1 MYEQQASLAQE
12 NKGLVD
18 IEQYGNAAL
27 PEDYEITEV
36 LDDVIMAEY
45 ADLAGNGKEII
56 RNGLFI
62 PEGIVDQKAWRVGR
76 VIFTGPRVRNESLR
90 TPGTTFIFPGDR
102 GMRSITQDGKQI
114 LFINED
120 RIFGVCKIKESAKQ
134 ETREVKVTK
143 KRASK

>member
-1 MYEQQASLAQE
+1 MYQQQASLTQE
-12 NKGLVD
+12 NKGLVE

-45 ADLAGNGKEII
+45 ADVAGNGKEII

-62 PEGIVDQKAWRVGR
+62 PEGVVDQKAWRVGK
-76 VIFTGPRVRNESLR
+76 VIITGPNVKNKTLR
-90 TPGTTFIFPGDR
+90 TPGATFIFPGDR
-102 GMRSITQDGKQI
+102 GLRSIRQDGRQI

-120 RIFGVCKIKESAKQ
+120 RIFGVCTLKCDTNKKQ
-134 ETREVKVTK
+134 DVKSFK
-143 KRASK
+143 KSASK

>member
-12 NKGLVD
+12 NKGLVE

-45 ADLAGNGKEII
+45 ADIAGNGREIM

-62 PEGIVDQKAWRVGR
+62 PEEVVDQKAWRVGR
-76 VIFTGPRVRNESLR
+76 VIITGPNVRNKTLR
-90 TPGTTFIFPGDR
+90 TPGATFIFPGDR
-102 GMRSITQDGKQI
+102 GLRSIRQDGKQI

-120 RIFGVCKIKESAKQ
+120 RIFGVCVQKTDANTKQNVKGSKKSA
-134 ETREVKVTK
+134 R
-143 KRASK
+143 

>member
-1 MYEQQASLAQE
+1 MYQQQVSLAQE
-12 NKGLVD
+12 NKGLVE

-45 ADLAGNGKEII
+45 ADIAGNGREII

-62 PEGIVDQKAWRVGR
+62 PEEVVDQKAWRVGR
-76 VIFTGPRVRNESLR
+76 VIITGPGVKNKTLR
-90 TPGTTFIFPGDR
+90 TPGSTFIFPGDR
-102 GMRSITQDGKQI
+102 GLRSIRQDGKQI

-120 RIFGVCKIKESAKQ
+120 RIFGVCVPKQTPEIKNSKKSARK
-134 ETREVKVTK
+134 
-143 KRASK
+143 

>member
-12 NKGLVD
+12 NKGLVE

-27 PEDYEITEV
+27 PEYYEITEV

-45 ADLAGNGKEII
+45 ADIAGNGREIM

-62 PEGIVDQKAWRVGR
+62 PEEVVDQKAWRVGR
-76 VIFTGPRVRNESLR
+76 VIITGPNVRNKTLR
-90 TPGTTFIFPGDR
+90 TPGATFIFPGDR
-102 GMRSITQDGKQI
+102 GLRSIRQDGKQI

-120 RIFGVCKIKESAKQ
+120 RIFGVCVQKADTNIKQ
-134 ETREVKVTK
+134 NVKGSK
-143 KRASK
+143 KSASK

>member
-1 MYEQQASLAQE
+1 MYQQQASLAQE
-12 NKGLVD
+12 NRGLVE

-45 ADLAGNGKEII
+45 ADIAGNGREII

-62 PEGIVDQKAWRVGR
+62 PEEVVDQKAWRVGR
-76 VIFTGPRVRNESLR
+76 VIITGPNVKNKTLR
-90 TPGTTFIFPGDR
+90 TPGATFIFPGDR
-102 GMRSITQDGKQI
+102 GLRSIRQDGKQI

-120 RIFGVCKIKESAKQ
+120 RIFGVCVPKSGANIKQ
-134 ETREVKVTK
+134 NVKK
-143 KRASK
+143 GARK

>member
-12 NKGLVD
+12 NKGLVE

-45 ADLAGNGKEII
+45 ADIAGNGREIM

-62 PEGIVDQKAWRVGR
+62 PEEVVDQKAWRVGR
-76 VIFTGPRVRNESLR
+76 VIITGPNVRNKTLR
-90 TPGTTFIFPGDR
+90 TPGATFIFPGDR
-102 GMRSITQDGKQI
+102 GLRSIRQDGKQI

-120 RIFGVCKIKESAKQ
+120 RIFGVCVQKADTKIKQKVKDSKKSARK
-134 ETREVKVTK
+134 
-143 KRASK
+143 